1 MPPGT
6 PEGKPFMLQYIR
18 SRLLLTIPVLLGVSI
33 ITFSILHLI
42 PGDPARILLGDMGG
56 GAAAGDTSDEAY
68 ENLREEL
75 GLNDPYI
82 VQYANYV
89 ADAARG
95 DFGRSFQTNRDVR
108 DTILEVL
115 PYTLQLT
122 VAGLGFAVLFGGT
135 LGIIAAL
142 NRNSWVDSLTMVFSL
157 FGLAMPSFWLAFILI
172 QFFALRWAI
181 LPSTG
186 SEGIKTLILPA
197 LTLGLVASG
206 TIARLVRSTMLEV
219 LGQEYVITARSKG
232 LRERAVILRHA
243 LRNALIPVVTI
254 VGLQFG
260 GLLSGAVIIET
271 VFARR
276 GLGRLAAEAVL
287 RRDFPMVQG
296 TILVAAI
303 GYVVIN
309 LLVDISYAW
318 LDPRIKYR

>member
-1 MPPGT
+1 M
-6 PEGKPFMLQYIR
+6 FQYIR
-18 SRLLLTIPVLLGVSI
+18 TRVLLTIPVLLGVSLL
-33 ITFSILHLI
+33 TFSILHLI

-56 GAAAGDTSDEAY
+56 GAASGDTSDDAY

-75 GLNDPYI
+75 GLNDPLP
-82 VQYANYV
+82 VQYANYLTDV
-89 ADAARG
+89 ASG
-95 DFGRSFQTNRDVR
+95 DFGRSFQTNREVR
-108 DTILEVL
+108 DSIFEVL

-122 VAGLGFAVLFGGT
+122 VVGLGIATLLGGI

-142 NRNSWVDSLTMVFSL
+142 NRNTWIDSLTMVFSL
-157 FGLAMPSFWLAFILI
+157 FGLAMPSFWLGFILI
-172 QFFALRWAI
+172 QLFALRWTI

-186 SEGIKTLILPA
+186 TEGINTLVLPS

-206 TIARLVRSTMLEV
+206 VVARLVRSTMLEV
-219 LGQEYVITARSKG
+219 LGQEYVTTARSKG
-232 LRERAVILRHA
+232 LSERVVILRHA

-276 GLGRLAAEAVL
+276 GIGRLAVEAVL
-287 RRDFPMVQG
+287 SRDFPMVQG
-296 TILVAAI
+296 TILVAAF
-303 GYVVIN
+303 GYVIVN
-309 LLVDISYAW
+309 LLVDLSYAW

>member
-1 MPPGT
+1 
-6 PEGKPFMLQYIR
+6 MLATQA
-18 SRLLLTIPVLLGVSI
+18 T
-33 ITFSILHLI
+33 
-42 PGDPARILLGDMGG
+42 
-56 GAAAGDTSDEAY
+56 
-68 ENLREEL
+68 
-75 GLNDPYI
+75 
-82 VQYANYV
+82 
-89 ADAARG
+89 G
-95 DFGRSFQTNRDVR
+95 DFGRSFQTNRPVR
-108 DTILEVL
+108 DSIMEVL

-122 VAGLGFAVLFGGT
+122 VVGLGFAIIFGGI
-135 LGIIAAL
+135 LGIVAAL
-142 NRNSWVDSLTMVFSL
+142 NRNTWIDSLTMVFSL
-157 FGLAMPSFWLAFILI
+157 FGLAMPSFWLGFILI
-172 QFFALRWAI
+172 QIFALRWTL

-186 SEGIKTLILPA
+186 TEGIKTLILPA

-206 TIARLVRSTMLEV
+206 VVARLVRSTMLEV
-219 LGQEYVITARSKG
+219 LRQEYVTTARSKG
-232 LRERAVILRHA
+232 LSERIVILRHA

-303 GYVVIN
+303 GYVIVN
-309 LLVDISYAW
+309 LLVDLSYAW

>member
-1 MPPGT
+1 
-6 PEGKPFMLQYIR
+6 MLQYIR
-18 SRLLLTIPVLLGVSI
+18 TRLLLTIPVLLGVSI

-56 GAAAGDTSDEAY
+56 GAAAGDTSEDAY
-68 ENLREEL
+68 QNLREEL
-75 GLNDPYI
+75 GLNDPYP
-82 VQYANYV
+82 VQYGNYL
-89 ADAARG
+89 ADMIRG
-95 DFGRSFQTNRDVR
+95 DFGRSFQTNREVR
-108 DTILEVL
+108 DSILEVL

-122 VAGLGFAVLFGGT
+122 VAGLGFAILFGGI

-142 NRNSWVDSLTMVFSL
+142 NRNTWIDSLTMVFSL
-157 FGLAMPSFWLAFILI
+157 FGLAMPSFWLGFILI
-172 QFFALRWAI
+172 QFFALRWTI
-181 LPSTG
+181 FPSTG
-186 SEGIKTLILPA
+186 TEGIKTLVLPA

-206 TIARLVRSTMLEV
+206 TVARLVRSTMLEV
-219 LGQEYVITARSKG
+219 LQQEYVTTARSKG
-232 LRERAVILRHA
+232 LSERVVILRHA

-276 GLGRLAAEAVL
+276 GIGRLAAEAVL

-296 TILVAAI
+296 TILFAAL
-303 GYVVIN
+303 GYVLIN
-309 LLVDISYAW
+309 LIIDLSYAW

>member
-1 MPPGT
+1 
-6 PEGKPFMLQYIR
+6 MLQYIR
-18 SRLLLTIPVLLGVSI
+18 TRLLLTIPVLFGVSFL
-33 ITFSILHLI
+33 TFSILHLI
-42 PGDPARILLGDMGG
+42 PGDPVRVLLGDMGG
-56 GAAAGDTSDEAY
+56 GAAAGDTSEEAY
-68 ENLREEL
+68 QNLRREL
-75 GLNDPYI
+75 GFDDPFL
-82 VQYANYV
+82 VQYGRYV
-89 ADAARG
+89 SDAIRG
-95 DFGRSFQTNRDVR
+95 DFGRSFQTNRPVR
-108 DTILEVL
+108 DSITEVL

-122 VAGLGFAVLFGGT
+122 VVGLGFAILFGGI
-135 LGIIAAL
+135 LGILAAL
-142 NRNSWVDSLTMVFSL
+142 NRNSWIDSLTMVFSL
-157 FGLAMPSFWLAFILI
+157 FGLAMPSFWLGFILI
-172 QFFALRWAI
+172 QIFALRWTI

-186 SEGIKTLILPA
+186 TEGIKSLILPA

-206 TIARLVRSTMLEV
+206 TVARLVRSTMLEV
-219 LGQEYVITARSKG
+219 MQQEYVVTARAKG
-232 LRERAVILRHA
+232 LAERVVILRHA

-303 GYVVIN
+303 GYVIVN
-309 LLVDISYAW
+309 LLVDLSYAW

>member
-1 MPPGT
+1 
-6 PEGKPFMLQYIR
+6 MLQYIR
-18 SRLLLTIPVLLGVSI
+18 TRLLLTIPVILGVSFL
-33 ITFSILHLI
+33 TFSILHLI

-56 GAAAGDTSDEAY
+56 GAAAGDTSQDAY

-75 GLNDPYI
+75 GLNDPFL
-82 VQYANYV
+82 VQYVNYLG
-89 ADAARG
+89 DAVTG
-95 DFGRSFQTNRDVR
+95 DFGRSFQTNREVR
-108 DTILEVL
+108 DSILEVL

-122 VAGLGFAVLFGGT
+122 VTGLGFAILFGGI
-135 LGIIAAL
+135 LGIVAAL
-142 NRNSWVDSLTMVFSL
+142 NRNTWIDSLTMVFSL

-172 QFFALRWAI
+172 QFFALRWTI
-181 LPSTG
+181 FPSTG
-186 SEGIKTLILPA
+186 TEGIKTLVLPA

-206 TIARLVRSTMLEV
+206 TVARLVRSTMLEV
-219 LGQEYVITARSKG
+219 LRQEYVTTARSKG
-232 LRERAVILRHA
+232 LHERVVILRHA

-296 TILVAAI
+296 TILVAAT
-303 GYVVIN
+303 GYVLIN
-309 LLVDISYAW
+309 LLVDLSYAW
-318 LDPRIKYR
+318 MDPRIKYH

>member
-1 MPPGT
+1 
-6 PEGKPFMLQYIR
+6 MLQYIR
-18 SRLLLTIPVLLGVSI
+18 TRLLLTIPVLLGVSVL
-33 ITFSILHLI
+33 TFSILHLI

-56 GAAAGDTSDEAY
+56 GAAAGDTSEDAY
-68 ENLREEL
+68 NNLREEL
-75 GLNDPYI
+75 GLNDPLI

-89 ADAARG
+89 KNAATG
-95 DFGRSFQTNRDVR
+95 DLGRSFQTNRPVR
-108 DTILEVL
+108 DSIMEVL

-122 VAGLGFAVLFGGT
+122 VVGLGFAVLFGGI
-135 LGIIAAL
+135 LGIVAAL
-142 NRNSWVDSLTMVFSL
+142 NRNTWIDTLTMVFSL

-172 QFFALRWAI
+172 QLFALRWTI

-186 SEGIKTLILPA
+186 TEGIRTLILPA

-206 TIARLVRSTMLEV
+206 VVARLVRSTMLEV
-219 LGQEYVITARSKG
+219 LRQEYVTTARSKG
-232 LRERAVILRHA
+232 LREQAVIFRHA

-276 GLGRLAAEAVL
+276 GIGRLAAEAVL

-303 GYVVIN
+303 GYVVVN
-309 LLVDISYAW
+309 LIVDLSYAW
-318 LDPRIKYR
+318 MDPRIKYR

>member
-1 MPPGT
+1 
-6 PEGKPFMLQYIR
+6 MLQYIR
-18 SRLLLTIPVLLGVSI
+18 TRLLLTIPVLLGVSI

-56 GAAAGDTSDEAY
+56 GAAAGDTSEDAY
-68 ENLREEL
+68 QNLREEL

-82 VQYANYV
+82 VQYGRYLG
-89 ADAARG
+89 DAVRG
-95 DFGRSFQTNRDVR
+95 DFGRSFQTNREVR
-108 DTILEVL
+108 DSIIEVL

-122 VAGLGFAVLFGGT
+122 VAGLGFAILFGGI
-135 LGIIAAL
+135 LGIVAAL
-142 NRNSWVDSLTMVFSL
+142 NRNSWIDSLTMVFSL
-157 FGLAMPSFWLAFILI
+157 FGLAMPSFWLGFILI
-172 QFFALRWAI
+172 QFFALRWTI
-181 LPSTG
+181 FPSTG
-186 SEGIKTLILPA
+186 TEGIKTLVLPA

-206 TIARLVRSTMLEV
+206 TVARLVRSTMLEV
-219 LGQEYVITARSKG
+219 LQQEYVTTARSKG
-232 LRERAVILRHA
+232 LSERVVILRHA

-276 GLGRLAAEAVL
+276 GIGRLAAEAVL

-296 TILVAAI
+296 TILFAALA
-303 GYVVIN
+303 YVLIN
-309 LLVDISYAW
+309 LIIDLSYAW

>member
-1 MPPGT
+1 
-6 PEGKPFMLQYIR
+6 MLQYIR
-18 SRLLLTIPVLLGVSI
+18 VRLLLTIPVLLGVSLL
-33 ITFSILHLI
+33 TFSILHLI

-56 GAAAGDTSDEAY
+56 GAAAGDTSEDAY
-68 ENLREEL
+68 QRLREQL
-75 GLNDPYI
+75 GLNDPLI
-82 VQYANYV
+82 VQYGRYLGDV
-89 ADAARG
+89 ATG
-95 DFGRSFQTNRDVR
+95 DFGRSFQTNREVR
-108 DTILEVL
+108 DSILDVL

-122 VAGLGFAVLFGGT
+122 VVGLGFAILFGGI

-142 NRNSWVDSLTMVFSL
+142 NRNTWIDSLTMVFSL

-172 QFFALRWAI
+172 QLFALRWTI
-181 LPSTG
+181 FPSTG
-186 SEGIKTLILPA
+186 SDGIKTLVLPA

-206 TIARLVRSTMLEV
+206 VVARLVRSTMLEV
-219 LGQEYVITARSKG
+219 LSQEYVTTARSKG
-232 LRERAVILRHA
+232 LHERTVILRHA
-243 LRNALIPVVTI
+243 LRNALIPVVTV

-296 TILVAAI
+296 TILVAAF
-303 GYVVIN
+303 GYVFIN
-309 LLVDISYAW
+309 LLVDLSYAW

>member
-1 MPPGT
+1 
-6 PEGKPFMLQYIR
+6 MLQYIR
-18 SRLLLTIPVLLGVSI
+18 TRLLLTIPVLLGVSL

-56 GAAAGDTSDEAY
+56 GAAAGDTSQEAY

-82 VQYANYV
+82 VQYLNYLK
-89 ADAARG
+89 DAMQG
-95 DFGRSFQTNRDVR
+95 DFGRSFQTNRDVS
-108 DTILEVL
+108 DTILDVL
-115 PYTLQLT
+115 PYTLELT
-122 VAGLGFAVLFGGT
+122 VAGLGFAVLFGGI

-142 NRNSWVDSLTMVFSL
+142 NRNTWIDSLTMVVSL

-172 QFFALRWAI
+172 QLFALRWAI

-186 SEGIKTLILPA
+186 SDGIKSLILPA

-206 TIARLVRSTMLEV
+206 TVARLVRSTMLEV
-219 LGQEYVITARSKG
+219 LRQEYVVTARSKG
-232 LRERAVILRHA
+232 LSERVVILRHA

-303 GYVVIN
+303 GYVLIN

>member
-1 MPPGT
+1 
-6 PEGKPFMLQYIR
+6 MLQYIR
-18 SRLLLTIPVLLGVSI
+18 TRLLLTIPVLLGVSI

-56 GAAAGDTSDEAY
+56 GAAAGDTSQDAY

-75 GLNDPYI
+75 GLNDPYP
-82 VQYANYV
+82 VQYGNYV
-89 ADAARG
+89 ADVARG
-95 DFGRSFQTNRDVR
+95 DFGRSFQTNREVR
-108 DTILEVL
+108 DSIMEVL

-122 VAGLGFAVLFGGT
+122 IAGLGFAILFGGI

-142 NRNSWVDSLTMVFSL
+142 NRNSWIDSLTMAFSL

-172 QFFALRWAI
+172 QLFALRWTI
-181 LPSTG
+181 FPSTG
-186 SEGIKTLILPA
+186 SEGLKSLVLPA

-206 TIARLVRSTMLEV
+206 TVARLVRSTMLEV
-219 LGQEYVITARSKG
+219 LQQEYVTTARSKG
-232 LRERAVILRHA
+232 LSERVVILRHA

-276 GLGRLAAEAVL
+276 GIGRLAAEAVL

-296 TILVAAI
+296 TILFAAL
-303 GYVVIN
+303 GYVLIN
-309 LLVDISYAW
+309 LLIDLSYAW

>member
-1 MPPGT
+1 
-6 PEGKPFMLQYIR
+6 MLQYIR
-18 SRLLLTIPVLLGVSI
+18 TRLLLTIPVLLGVSI

-68 ENLREEL
+68 QNLREEL

-82 VQYANYV
+82 VQYANYL

-95 DFGRSFQTNRDVR
+95 DFGRSFQTNREVR
-108 DTILEVL
+108 DTILDVL

-122 VAGLGFAVLFGGT
+122 VAGLGFATLFGGT

-142 NRNSWVDSLTMVFSL
+142 NRNTWIDSLTMVFSL

-219 LGQEYVITARSKG
+219 LQQEHVITARSKG
-232 LRERAVILRHA
+232 LRERSVILRHA

-296 TILVAAI
+296 AILVAAI
-303 GYVVIN
+303 GYVFIN

>member
-232 LRERAVILRHA
+232 LRERSVILRHA

>member
-1 MPPGT
+1 
-6 PEGKPFMLQYIR
+6 MLQYIR
-18 SRLLLTIPVLLGVSI
+18 TRLLLTIPVLLGVSI

-56 GAAAGDTSDEAY
+56 GAAAGDTSEDAY
-68 ENLREEL
+68 QNLREEL

-82 VQYANYV
+82 VQYGRYLG
-89 ADAARG
+89 DAVRG
-95 DFGRSFQTNRDVR
+95 DFGRSFQTNREVR
-108 DTILEVL
+108 DSIIDVL

-122 VAGLGFAVLFGGT
+122 VAGLGFAILFGGI

-142 NRNSWVDSLTMVFSL
+142 NRNTWIDSLTMVFSL
-157 FGLAMPSFWLAFILI
+157 FGLAMPSFWLGFILI
-172 QFFALRWAI
+172 QFFALRWTI
-181 LPSTG
+181 FPSTG
-186 SEGIKTLILPA
+186 SEGIKTLVLPA

-206 TIARLVRSTMLEV
+206 TVARLVRSTMLEV
-219 LGQEYVITARSKG
+219 LQQEYVTTARSKG
-232 LRERAVILRHA
+232 LSERVVILRHA

-276 GLGRLAAEAVL
+276 GIGRLAAEAVL

-296 TILVAAI
+296 TILFAALA
-303 GYVVIN
+303 YVLIN
-309 LLVDISYAW
+309 LIIDLSYAW

>member
-1 MPPGT
+1 
-6 PEGKPFMLQYIR
+6 MLQYIR
-18 SRLLLTIPVLLGVSI
+18 TRLLLTIPVLLGVSV

-42 PGDPARILLGDMGG
+42 PGDPARTLLGDMGG
-56 GAAAGDTSDEAY
+56 GAAAGDTSQQAY

-75 GLNDPYI
+75 GLNDPFI
-82 VQYANYV
+82 VQYLNYLKN
-89 ADAARG
+89 AMQG

-108 DTILEVL
+108 DTIVEVL
-115 PYTLQLT
+115 PYTLELT
-122 VAGLGFAVLFGGT
+122 IAGLGFAVFFGGF

-142 NRNSWVDSLTMVFSL
+142 NRNTWVDSLTMVFSL

-172 QFFALRWAI
+172 QLFALRWAI

-186 SEGIKTLILPA
+186 SDGIKSLILPA

-206 TIARLVRSTMLEV
+206 TVARLVRSTMLEV
-219 LGQEYVITARSKG
+219 LQQEYVVTARSKG
-232 LRERAVILRHA
+232 LNERVVILRHA

-276 GLGRLAAEAVL
+276 GLGRLAADAVL
-287 RRDFPMVQG
+287 RRDSPMVQG

-303 GYVVIN
+303 GYVLIN

>member
-1 MPPGT
+1 
-6 PEGKPFMLQYIR
+6 MLQYIR
-18 SRLLLTIPVLLGVSI
+18 TRLLLTIPVLFGVSFL
-33 ITFSILHLI
+33 TFSILHLI
-42 PGDPARILLGDMGG
+42 PGDPVRVLLGDMGG
-56 GAAAGDTSDEAY
+56 GAAAGDTSEEAY
-68 ENLREEL
+68 QNLRREL
-75 GLNDPYI
+75 GFDDPFL
-82 VQYANYV
+82 VQYGRYV
-89 ADAARG
+89 SDALRG
-95 DFGRSFQTNRDVR
+95 DFGRSFQTNRPVR
-108 DTILEVL
+108 DSITEVL

-122 VAGLGFAVLFGGT
+122 VVGLGFAILFGGI
-135 LGIIAAL
+135 LGVLAAL
-142 NRNSWVDSLTMVFSL
+142 NRNTWIDSLTMVFSL
-157 FGLAMPSFWLAFILI
+157 FGLAMPSFWLGFILI
-172 QFFALRWAI
+172 QIFALRWTI

-186 SEGIKTLILPA
+186 TEGIKSLILPA

-206 TIARLVRSTMLEV
+206 TVARLVRSTMLEV
-219 LGQEYVITARSKG
+219 MQQEYVTTARAKG
-232 LRERAVILRHA
+232 LGERVVILRHA

-303 GYVVIN
+303 GYVIVN
-309 LLVDISYAW
+309 LLVDLSYAW